1 VVSKADRAR
10 SFGTVAEDY
19 DRLRPTPPP
28 EAIDWLVPP
37 GCEVAV
43 DVAAG
48 TGLFTRAVA
57 EWVDTVI
64 AVEPDPQ
71 MRAVLAERSPDIDV
85 REGEGESIPLPDA
98 SADALFVASAWHW
111 LDESRALPEIARVL
125 RDGGRLG
132 VLWSSRDRELEWVRL
147 LDLAPGE
154 ERPVDAVEDQHRT
167 RRDVS
172 NDGDDWFANIE
183 RRSFPFTRRMTPS
196 DVVDMV
202 ATYSRVITAGV
213 EQRAAILD
221 RARALLNDQY
231 GDAEE
236 IDFPMRTW
244 CWRGDRTER
253 TQAGRAD

>member
-1 VVSKADRAR
+1 MASEDVRAR
-10 SFGTVAEDY
+10 SFGSIAQEY

-28 EAIDWLVPP
+28 EALDWLVPD
-37 GCEVAV
+37 GCEIAL

-48 TGLFTRAVA
+48 TGLFTRALA
-57 EWVDTVI
+57 QWVDTVI

-71 MRAVLAERSPDIDV
+71 MRTVLAGRSPGVDV
-85 REGEGESIPLPDA
+85 RDGTGESIPVSD
-98 SADALFVASAWHW
+98 STADAVFVASAWHW
-111 LDESRALPEIARVL
+111 LDESRAIPEIARVL

-132 VLWSSRDRELEWVRL
+132 VLWSSRDRELEWVRE
-147 LDLAPGE
+147 LDLAPDE

-172 NDGDDWFANIE
+172 DDGGGWFTNVA
-183 RRSFPFTRRMTPS
+183 RRSFPFTRRMTQA

-202 ATYSRVITAGV
+202 ATYSRVITAPPDKRAV
-213 EQRAAILD
+213 VLQRA
-221 RARALLNDQY
+221 RELLAEQY

-244 CWRGDRTER
+244 CWRGDRIPR
-253 TQAGRAD
+253 NSSR